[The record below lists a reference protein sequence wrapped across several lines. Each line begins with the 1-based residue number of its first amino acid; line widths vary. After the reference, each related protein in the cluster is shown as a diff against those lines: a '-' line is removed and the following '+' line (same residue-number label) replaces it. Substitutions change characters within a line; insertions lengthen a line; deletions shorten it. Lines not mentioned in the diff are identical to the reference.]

1 MTIYLLYALIIFHIF
16 IWIFSI
22 FGGLI
27 SKTFALF
34 NIYIL
39 LPFIY
44 IFQSLPI
51 HLIIW
56 IKIYIINSEG
66 INNTCDMNQNKNIPK
81 HSIVKKIANSLNV
94 STQTIQNNFDT
105 LHCYDKDFIIG
116 DLFYQLRDIFQNS
129 FLNPLSPQGLIILGY
144 IINSYSL
151 KYLYT

>member
-1 MTIYLLYALIIFHIF
+1 
-16 IWIFSI
+16 
-22 FGGLI
+22 
-27 SKTFALF
+27 
-34 NIYIL
+34 
-39 LPFIY
+39 
-44 IFQSLPI
+44 
-51 HLIIW
+51 
-56 IKIYIINSEG
+56 
-66 INNTCDMNQNKNIPK
+66 MNQNKNIPK